1 MTKQEFCNLINSRIV
16 ILDGA
21 TGTNLQKAGMGTSIC
36 PEQWILEHPDVMRQL
51 QRDYVEAGTDILYAP
66 TFTGSRIKLAEYG
79 LEDRLDDINTRLVR
93 LSKEAAGGRALVAGD
108 LTMTGRQLYPLGD
121 MQFEELVD
129 VYKEQAGVLF
139 EAGVEL
145 FVVETMMSLQETRAA
160 VLAIQET

>member
-66 TFTGSRIKLAEYG
+66 TFTGSRIKLAEGTNFKHIYVWSG
-79 LEDRLDDINTRLVR
+79 VWQNMGWR
-93 LSKEAAGGRALVAGD
+93 AGW
-108 LTMTGRQLYPLGD
+108 M
-121 MQFEELVD
+121 
-129 VYKEQAGVLF
+129 
-139 EAGVEL
+139 
-145 FVVETMMSLQETRAA
+145 
-160 VLAIQET
+160 I